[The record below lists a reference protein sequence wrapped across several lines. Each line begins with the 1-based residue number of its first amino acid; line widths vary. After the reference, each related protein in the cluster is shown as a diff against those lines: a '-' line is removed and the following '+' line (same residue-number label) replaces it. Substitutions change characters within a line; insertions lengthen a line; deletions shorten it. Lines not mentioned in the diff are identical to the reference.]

1 MKVDINQDM
10 LTEEQA
16 QWLKEI
22 FVSFSDNLISSN
34 IFTPSLLNQNL
45 RNLNNN
51 AQIPTYDNL
60 TKALNNAV
68 ESGELLQAYQ
78 EWMEFAEITFKR
90 LLEYYAN
97 ILSFDLSYTCV
108 NVKKKDEYKS
118 ARYQK
123 DKRIVEN
130 FLTNFNYKEEFYKV
144 VHQMMRTETA
154 FYWFRNNEDINDP
167 KYTLQLM
174 PQNYCMITGA
184 WEKGLLYDFDMNYFL
199 RPGVNINGY
208 DPAFKEF
215 MRKIYEDGNTI
226 ANYKPDNPFNKR
238 SGTFAYWTQ
247 TSPLYF
253 HNTLPSGAWV
263 FKWDMSNFN
272 NVPFLSSLMRDAIMN
287 IPTRKLQYD
296 KDALGAYAYLIGEI
310 GMLKSNEPN
319 ATAFDPIRLGTL
331 LQIVKQAIGKHIVV
345 GAMPSNEN
353 KWYQF
358 KDENTSMAETQIK
371 TTLASGAGASRI
383 LYASDKMSQEEIR
396 NAILTDYNLMKKI
409 YTQFNNFLEFYVNN
423 LTKQYKF
430 KFAFDGSNY
439 GFEREWRK
447 DGIMKMAQTGI
458 VLNDTAFAS
467 AFGYDPVMFSYMLKE
482 TSAEGSW
489 LENRSTLQSIF
500 TTGNVGSGHTNS
512 NVDGTEYIHTGRPGR
527 PPKAN
532 VSSDSREY
540 DTSGE

>member
-78 EWMEFAEITFKR
+78 EWTEFAEITFKR

-167 KYTLQLM
+167 KDTLLLM
-174 PQNYCMITGA
+174 PQN
-184 WEKGLLYDFDMNYFL
+184 
-199 RPGVNINGY
+199 
-208 DPAFKEF
+208 
-215 MRKIYEDGNTI
+215 
-226 ANYKPDNPFNKR
+226 
-238 SGTFAYWTQ
+238 
-247 TSPLYF
+247 
-253 HNTLPSGAWV
+253 
-263 FKWDMSNFN
+263 
-272 NVPFLSSLMRDAIMN
+272 
-287 IPTRKLQYD
+287 
-296 KDALGAYAYLIGEI
+296 
-310 GMLKSNEPN
+310 
-319 ATAFDPIRLGTL
+319 
-331 LQIVKQAIGKHIVV
+331 
-345 GAMPSNEN
+345 
-353 KWYQF
+353 
-358 KDENTSMAETQIK
+358 
-371 TTLASGAGASRI
+371 
-383 LYASDKMSQEEIR
+383 
-396 NAILTDYNLMKKI
+396 
-409 YTQFNNFLEFYVNN
+409 
-423 LTKQYKF
+423 
-430 KFAFDGSNY
+430 
-439 GFEREWRK
+439 
-447 DGIMKMAQTGI
+447 
-458 VLNDTAFAS
+458 
-467 AFGYDPVMFSYMLKE
+467 
-482 TSAEGSW
+482 
-489 LENRSTLQSIF
+489 
-500 TTGNVGSGHTNS
+500 
-512 NVDGTEYIHTGRPGR
+512 
-527 PPKAN
+527 
-532 VSSDSREY
+532 
-540 DTSGE
+540 